1 MGIPI
6 ILGAYDWLHTACKN
20 IYICYRQQREKYA
33 VLRQEQSVI
42 CSQAISHRQIET
54 LCHCIR
60 GFTCREIADK
70 FGLSVSGVRRNISD
84 MIEKGGFNN
93 KEDPITTAAENKPV
107 VTTLRDTK

>member
-1 MGIPI
+1 MQKHLQPLQAAEGEIRSFTAGAERDMLSSHISPI
-6 ILGAYDWLHTACKN
+6 
-20 IYICYRQQREKYA
+20 
-33 VLRQEQSVI
+33 
-42 CSQAISHRQIET
+42 QIET
-54 LCHCIR
+54 LRHCIR

-93 KEDPITTAAENKPV
+93 KEDPTTTAAENKPV

>member
-1 MGIPI
+1 MTAGAERDMLSSHISPI
-6 ILGAYDWLHTACKN
+6 
-20 IYICYRQQREKYA
+20 
-33 VLRQEQSVI
+33 
-42 CSQAISHRQIET
+42 QIET
-54 LCHCIR
+54 LRHCIR

>member
-1 MGIPI
+1 MLSSHISPI
-6 ILGAYDWLHTACKN
+6 
-20 IYICYRQQREKYA
+20 
-33 VLRQEQSVI
+33 
-42 CSQAISHRQIET
+42 QIET

-93 KEDPITTAAENKPV
+93 KEAENKPV